1 MAEKHNKEIYH
12 QSREQSIV
20 TGEEILNITLVVS
33 WGSHFF
39 NNSPPKWCLQTTA
52 DNNPLE
58 LGSECSNWY
67 LTFFLI
73 FKKKVRK
80 AYVQNTGEYVY

>member
-1 MAEKHNKEIYH
+1 MGFVGKTIWYQESVSFLNWMAEKHNKEIYH

-20 TGEEILNITLVVS
+20 TGEEILDITLVVS

-58 LGSECSNWY
+58 LGSE
-67 LTFFLI
+67 
-73 FKKKVRK
+73 V
-80 AYVQNTGEYVY
+80 VTGI